1 MNGYNFTERVRK
13 VLAMAREEA
22 ARLHHEYVGT
32 EHILLGLIREG
43 EGVAAAVLQNLNVD
57 LDEIQQKIEEMV
69 KKGKAAQATGP
80 DLPYTS
86 RAKKVLELAMGEARE
101 LNHSYVGTEHLLL
114 GLLREEKGIAAQVLA
129 DAGVNLDTARAET
142 LRLLGTE
149 MPQGGGSSATGQAGG
164 SAAVPQAPTKAGEKK
179 SKTPALDHFCRDL
192 TTLAAEGQLDPTIGR
207 AKEIERVMEVL
218 TRRKK
223 NNPVLIG
230 EPGVGKT
237 AIVEGLAQLI
247 ANGECP
253 DSLRGN
259 RVLSLDMAA
268 VIAGT
273 KYRGQ
278 FEERLKA
285 VMNEIAQNKNVVLFI
300 DELHTLVGAGAAEGA
315 IDASNM
321 LKPALARGELQCV
334 GASTLNE
341 YRKYIEK
348 DGALERRFQTVVVEP
363 PSVDETVEILRGL
376 RKRYEDHHRVT
387 IPDETLALAAKLS
400 ERYIT
405 DRFLPDKA
413 IDVIDEAGARARLA
427 AQAPP
432 PEVASLKL
440 KLEAVNAEKDAAVRD
455 QNFERAAALRDS
467 ERELQGE
474 IRTRQ
479 EEWDKHRQSHRPVL
493 GEQEIS
499 FIISRWTGIP
509 VTRLEEAETA
519 RLMRMEDELHQSV
532 VAQDEAIRAIA
543 RAIRRGRAGL
553 KDPKRPIGSFI
564 FCGPTGVGKTEL
576 ARALAKFLFADAQ
589 ALIRVDMSEYMEKF
603 SVSRLIGAP
612 PGYVGYEDSGALTK
626 AVRRKPYSVVL
637 LDEIEKAHPD
647 VFNVLLQV
655 LDEGHLTDNYGRRID
670 FKNTVVIMTSNIG
683 AKDITKNRTLGFGE
697 RDLGVSFP
705 RMSEKI
711 REELQHVFNPE
722 FLNRLDDTIIFHPL
736 EKEHIAQIVT
746 ILLRDV
752 STRLTDEELTLKLTD
767 GAVEFLVKNG
777 FDPSYGARPLKR
789 AIQRFIEDPL
799 SEKILLAEFSK
810 GDEIDVDVA
819 ASGDKL
825 DFRVLAST
833 PKA

>member
-43 EGVAAAVLQNLNVD
+43 EGVAATVLQNLSVE
-57 LDEIQQKIEEMV
+57 LDDIQQKIEETV
-69 KKGKAAQATGP
+69 KKGKAGQTTGP

-86 RAKKVLELAMGEARE
+86 RAKKVLELAMSEARE

-114 GLLREEKGIAAQVLA
+114 GLLREEKGIAAQVLT
-129 DAGVNLDTARAET
+129 DAGVNLDAARAET
-142 LRLLGTE
+142 LRILGTE
-149 MPQGGGSSATGQAGG
+149 MPQGGAQQQAG
-164 SAAVPQAPTKAGEKK
+164 AAPAQAAPKGEKK

-192 TTLAAEGQLDPTIGR
+192 TQLAAEGQLDPTIGR
-207 AKEIERVMEVL
+207 AKEIQRVMEVL

-253 DSLRGN
+253 ESLRDH

-285 VMNEIAQNKNVVLFI
+285 VMNEIAQNKQIILFI

-348 DGALERRFQTVVVEP
+348 DGALERRFQTVIVDP
-363 PSVDETVEILRGL
+363 PSIDETVEILRGL
-376 RKRYEDHHRVT
+376 RKKYEDHHKVT
-387 IPDETLALAAKLS
+387 IPDSTLTLASKLS

-432 PEVASLKL
+432 PEVAELKGQ
-440 KLEAVNAEKDAAVRD
+440 LEKVNGEKESAVRD
-455 QNFERAAALRDS
+455 QNFERAASLRDR
-467 ERELQGE
+467 EREIQGNIKQKQTE
-474 IRTRQ
+474 WETR
-479 EEWDKHRQSHRPVL
+479 RQSYRPVL
-493 GEQEIS
+493 GEEEIA
-499 FIISRWTGIP
+499 FIVSRWTGIP
-509 VTRLEEAETA
+509 VTRLQEAETA
-519 RLMRMEDELHQSV
+519 RLLRMEDEVHLSV
-532 VAQDEAIRAIA
+532 IGQDEAIKAISK
-543 RAIRRGRAGL
+543 AIRRSRAGL
-553 KDPKRPIGSFI
+553 KDPRRPIGSFV

-576 ARALAKFLFADAQ
+576 ARSLAKFLFADET

-612 PGYVGYEDSGALTK
+612 PGYVGYEDSGTLTK
-626 AVRRKPYSVVL
+626 AVRRKPYSVIL

-647 VFNVLLQV
+647 VFNILLQV
-655 LDEGHLTDNYGRRID
+655 LDEGHLTDNYGRVID
-670 FKNTVVIMTSNIG
+670 FKNTVVIMTSNVG
-683 AKDITKNRTLGFGE
+683 ARDLTKTKSLGFTSGDAAQNWE
-697 RDLGVSFP
+697 R
-705 RMSEKI
+705 RAEKV
-711 REELQHVFNPE
+711 RDELKNVFNPE
-722 FLNRLDDTIIFHPL
+722 FLNRLDDVIVFHPL
-736 EKEHIAQIVT
+736 DRDHISQIVS
-746 ILLRDV
+746 ILLKDV
-752 STRLTDEELTLKLTD
+752 RKRLAEEDLVLKLTSAATD
-767 GAVEFLVKNG
+767 FLVKNG
-777 FDPSYGARPLKR
+777 YDEQYGARPLKR

-799 SEKILLAEFSK
+799 SEKILLAEFTR

-819 ASGDKL
+819 ADGTRLEFK
-825 DFRVLAST
+825 VLTGTA
-833 PKA
+833 PPA

>member
-43 EGVAAAVLQNLNVD
+43 EGVAATVLQNLSVE
-57 LDEIQQKIEEMV
+57 LDEIQQKIEETV
-69 KKGKAAQATGP
+69 KKGKAAQTTGP

-86 RAKKVLELAMGEARE
+86 RAKKVLELAMSEARE
-101 LNHSYVGTEHLLL
+101 LSHSYVGTEHLLL
-114 GLLREEKGIAAQVLA
+114 GLLREEKGIAAQVLT
-129 DAGVNLDTARAET
+129 DAGVNLEAARAET
-142 LRLLGTE
+142 LRILGTE
-149 MPQGGGSSATGQAGG
+149 MPQQQGGAQAVSGVPPQPAT
-164 SAAVPQAPTKAGEKK
+164 PKGEKK

-192 TTLAAEGQLDPTIGR
+192 TQLAAEGQLDPTIGR

-247 ANGECP
+247 ANAECP
-253 DSLRGN
+253 ESLRDN

-285 VMNEIAQNKNVVLFI
+285 VMNEIAQNKNVILFI

-348 DGALERRFQTVVVEP
+348 DGALERRFQTVVVDP
-363 PSVDETVEILRGL
+363 PSIDETVEILKGL
-376 RKRYEDHHRVT
+376 RKKYEDHHKVT
-387 IPDETLALAAKLS
+387 IPDSTLVLAAKQS

-432 PEVASLKL
+432 PEVAALKGD
-440 KLEAVNAEKDAAVRD
+440 LEKVNTEKEAAVRD
-455 QNFERAAALRDS
+455 QNFERAASLRDK
-467 ERELQGE
+467 EREIQGE
-474 IRTRQ
+474 IRKRQ
-479 EEWDKHRQSHRPVL
+479 EEWEQRRQSHRPVL
-493 GEQEIS
+493 GEEEIA
-499 FIISRWTGIP
+499 FIVSRWTGIP
-509 VTRLEEAETA
+509 ITRLQEAETS
-519 RLMRMEDELHQSV
+519 RLLRMEEEIHRTV
-532 VAQDEAIRAIA
+532 IGQDEAIKAIS
-543 RAIRRGRAGL
+543 RSIRRSRAGL
-553 KDPKRPIGSFI
+553 KDPNRPIGSFI

-576 ARALAKFLFADAQ
+576 ARSLAKFLFADAS

-612 PGYVGYEDSGALTK
+612 PGYVGYEDSGTLTK
-626 AVRRKPYSVVL
+626 AIRRKPYSVIL

-647 VFNVLLQV
+647 VFNILLQV
-655 LDEGHLTDNYGRRID
+655 LDEGHLTDNYGRVID
-670 FKNTVVIMTSNIG
+670 FKNTVVIMTSNVG
-683 AKDITKNRTLGFGE
+683 ARDITKGRGLGFTLGDATTSFE
-697 RDLGVSFP
+697 R
-705 RMSEKI
+705 MQEKVK
-711 REELQHVFNPE
+711 EELKVVFNPE
-722 FLNRLDDTIIFHPL
+722 FLNRLDDVIVFHPL
-736 EKEHIAQIVT
+736 SREHITQIVSVLLKDVRKRMAEDDLT
-746 ILLRDV
+746 I
-752 STRLTDEELTLKLTD
+752 RLTDQATEL
-767 GAVEFLVKNG
+767 LVKHG
-777 FDPSYGARPLKR
+777 YDEAYGARPLKR
-789 AIQRFIEDPL
+789 SIQKYIEDPL
-799 SEKILLAEFSK
+799 SDKILLGEFTR
-810 GDEIDVDVA
+810 GDEIEVDVA
-819 ASGDKL
+819 ADGTRL
-825 DFRVLAST
+825 EFRVLSSAA
-833 PKA
+833 KA

>member
-13 VLAMAREEA
+13 VLQMAREEA
-22 ARLHHEYVGT
+22 QRLHHEYVGT

-43 EGVAAAVLQNLNVD
+43 EGVAAAVLQNLSVD
-57 LDEIQQKIEEMV
+57 LEDIQAKIEETV
-69 KKGKAAQATGP
+69 KKGKAGQTTAP

-86 RAKKVLELAMGEARE
+86 RAKKVLELAMSEARE
-101 LNHSYVGTEHLLL
+101 LSHSYVGTEHLLL
-114 GLLREEKGIAAQVLA
+114 GLLREEKGIAAQVLT
-129 DAGVNLDTARAET
+129 DAGVNLDAARSET

-149 MPQGGGSSATGQAGG
+149 MPSGGGSGQPQPPQPPKEQ
-164 SAAVPQAPTKAGEKK
+164 AAPAKGDKK

-207 AKEIERVMEVL
+207 AKEIERVMEIL

-247 ANGECP
+247 ATGECP
-253 DSLRGN
+253 DALREH

-285 VMNEIAQNKNVVLFI
+285 VMNEIAQNKNVILFI

-348 DGALERRFQTVVVEP
+348 DGALERRFQTVIVEP
-363 PSVDETVEILRGL
+363 PSIDETVQILKGL
-376 RKRYEDHHRVT
+376 RKKYEDHHRV
-387 IPDETLALAAKLS
+387 IVPDETLMSAAKLS

-427 AQAPP
+427 AQVPP
-432 PEVASLKL
+432 PEVAQLKDD
-440 KLEAVNAEKDAAVRD
+440 LEKVNTEKEAAVRD
-455 QNFERAAALRDS
+455 QNFERAASLRDS
-467 ERELQGE
+467 ERELQAE
-474 IRTRQ
+474 IRRKQ
-479 EEWDKHRQSHRPVL
+479 EEWEKRRQSHRPTL
-493 GEQEIS
+493 GEEEIA
-499 FIISRWTGIP
+499 FIVSRWTGIP
-509 VTRLEEAETA
+509 VTRLQEAESA
-519 RLMRMEDELHQSV
+519 RLLRMEEELHESV
-532 VAQDEAIRAIA
+532 VAQEEAIRAIA
-543 RAIRRGRAGL
+543 RSIRRSRAGL

-576 ARALAKFLFADAQ
+576 ARSLAKFLFADAA

-612 PGYVGYEDSGALTK
+612 PGYVGYEDSGTLTK

-647 VFNVLLQV
+647 VFNILLQV
-655 LDEGHLTDNYGRRID
+655 LDEGHLTDNYGRVID
-670 FKNTVVIMTSNIG
+670 FKNTVVIMTSNVG
-683 AKDITKNRTLGFGE
+683 AKDIHKNKSVGFSAP
-697 RDLGVSFP
+697 DFKASFE
-705 RMSEKI
+705 RMSEKVK
-711 REELQHVFNPE
+711 EELQHTFNPE
-722 FLNRLDDTIIFHPL
+722 FLNRLDDTIVFHPL
-736 EKEHIAQIVT
+736 QKEHIAQIVG
-746 ILLRDV
+746 IMLKDV
-752 STRLTDEELTLKLTD
+752 HKRLSEGELTLKLTD
-767 GAVEFLVKNG
+767 AAQELLVKNG
-777 FDPSYGARPLKR
+777 YDEQYGARPLKR
-789 AIQRFIEDPL
+789 AIQRYIEDPL
-799 SEKILLAEFSK
+799 SEKILIGEFSK
-810 GDEIDVDVA
+810 GDEIEVDVA
-819 ASGDKL
+819 SDGQKL
-825 DFRVLAST
+825 DFRVPNSV

>member
-43 EGVAAAVLQNLNVD
+43 EGVAAAVLQNLSVD
-57 LDEIQQKIEEMV
+57 LEEIQQKIEDTV
-69 KKGKAAQATGP
+69 KKGKAAAATGP

-86 RAKKVLELAMGEARE
+86 RAKKVLELAMSEARD
-101 LNHSYVGTEHLLL
+101 LTHNYVGTEHLLL
-114 GLLREEKGIAAQVLA
+114 GLLREEKGIAAQVLT
-129 DAGVNLDTARAET
+129 DAGINLDAARTET
-142 LRLLGTE
+142 LRLLGTD
-149 MPQGGGSSATGQAGG
+149 MPQAAGAPGAAGPGTAAPGTG
-164 SAAVPQAPTKAGEKK
+164 KGETK
-179 SKTPALDHFCRDL
+179 SKTPALDHFCRDW
-192 TTLAAEGQLDPTIGR
+192 TQLAGESQLDPTIGR
-207 AKEIERVMEVL
+207 APDVERVREIL

-247 ANGECP
+247 ASGNCP
-253 DSLRGN
+253 DSLRDH

-285 VMNEIAQNKNVVLFI
+285 VMNEIAQNKNIILFI

-348 DGALERRFQTVVVEP
+348 DGALERRFQTVIVEP
-363 PSVDETVEILRGL
+363 PSVDETVEILKGL
-376 RKRYEDHHRVT
+376 RSKYEEHHKVS
-387 IPDETLALAAKLS
+387 IPDATLQSAAKMS
-400 ERYIT
+400 DRYIT

-427 AQAPP
+427 TQTMP
-432 PEVASLKL
+432 PEVTELKAQ
-440 KLEAVNAEKDAAVRD
+440 LEGVNGEKESAVRD
-455 QNFERAAALRDS
+455 QNFERAASLRDR
-467 ERELQGE
+467 ERELQGD
-474 IRTRQ
+474 IRRKQ
-479 EEWDKHRQSHRPVL
+479 DEWEKHRQSHRPVL
-493 GEQEIS
+493 GEEEVS
-499 FIISRWTGIP
+499 FIVSRWTGIP
-509 VTRLEEAETA
+509 VMRLQEAETA
-519 RLMRMEDELHQSV
+519 RLLRMEDELHAQV
-532 VAQDEAIRAIA
+532 VAQDEAIKALSRS
-543 RAIRRGRAGL
+543 IRRSRAGL
-553 KDPKRPIGSFI
+553 KDPNRPIGSFI
-564 FCGPTGVGKTEL
+564 FSGPTGVGKTEL
-576 ARALAKFLFADAQ
+576 ARALAKFLFADAS

-612 PGYVGYEDSGALTK
+612 PGYVGYEDSGTLTK

-647 VFNVLLQV
+647 VFNILLQV
-655 LDEGHLTDNYGRRID
+655 LDEGHLTDNYGRVID
-670 FKNTVVIMTSNIG
+670 FKNTVVIMTSNVG
-683 AKDITKNRTLGFGE
+683 ARDITNGRSLGFHSPDS
-697 RDLGVSFP
+697 RSSFD
-705 RMSEKI
+705 RISEKVK
-711 REELQHVFNPE
+711 EEMTRTFNPE
-722 FLNRLDDTIIFHPL
+722 FLNRLDDVIVFHPL
-736 EKEHIAQIVT
+736 SEEHIGQIVQ

-752 STRLTDEELTLKLTD
+752 QKRLGDEELTLKLTEP
-767 GAVEFLVKNG
+767 ASKFLVKHG
-777 FDPSYGARPLKR
+777 FDEKYGARPLKR
-789 AIQRFIEDPL
+789 AIQKFVEDPL
-799 SEKILLAEFSK
+799 SEKILLAEFAK
-810 GDEIDVDVA
+810 GDEIEVDLA
-819 ASGDKL
+819 GEGDKL
-825 DFRVLAST
+825 EFKVMASS

>member
-43 EGVAAAVLQNLNVD
+43 EGVAAAVLNNLSVD
-57 LDEIQQKIEEMV
+57 LEEIQQKIEDTV
-69 KKGKAAQATGP
+69 KKGKAAQASGP

-114 GLLREEKGIAAQVLA
+114 GLLREEKGIAAQVLT
-129 DAGVNLDTARAET
+129 DAGVNLEAARAET

-149 MPQGGGSSATGQAGG
+149 MPPGGNPPTGQTGNPSTPASG
-164 SAAVPQAPTKAGEKK
+164 KGEKK

-207 AKEIERVMEVL
+207 FKEIERVMEVL
-218 TRRKK
+218 SRRKK

-237 AIVEGLAQLI
+237 AIVEGLAQMI
-247 ANGECP
+247 ANNTCP
-253 DSLRGN
+253 DSLRDH

-285 VMNEIAQNKNVVLFI
+285 VMNEIAQNKQIILFI

-348 DGALERRFQTVVVEP
+348 DGALERRFQTVVVDP
-363 PSVDETVEILRGL
+363 PSIDETVDILKGL
-376 RKRYEDHHRVT
+376 RAKYEDHHRVT
-387 IPDETLALAAKLS
+387 IPDETLSIAAKLS

-427 AQAPP
+427 AQVPP
-432 PEVASLKL
+432 PEVADLKT
-440 KLEAVNAEKDAAVRD
+440 KLEEVNSEKDAAVRD
-455 QNFERAAALRDS
+455 QNFERAAALRDT
-467 ERELQGE
+467 ERELQGQ
-474 IRTRQ
+474 IRARQ
-479 EEWDKHRQSHRPVL
+479 EEWETRRQSVRPVL
-493 GEQEIS
+493 GEEEIA
-499 FIISRWTGIP
+499 FIVSRWTGIP
-509 VTRLEEAETA
+509 VTRLQEAETA
-519 RLMRMEDELHQSV
+519 RLLRMEEEIHAQV
-532 VAQDEAIRAIA
+532 VAQEEAIKTIA
-543 RAIRRGRAGL
+543 RSIRRSRAGL
-553 KDPKRPIGSFI
+553 KDPRRPIGSFI

-576 ARALAKFLFADAQ
+576 ARALAKFLFADAS

-612 PGYVGYEDSGALTK
+612 PGYVGYEDSGTLTK
-626 AVRRKPYSVVL
+626 AVRRKPYSVIL

-647 VFNVLLQV
+647 VFNILLQV
-655 LDEGHLTDNYGRRID
+655 LDEGHLTDNYGRVID
-670 FKNTVVIMTSNIG
+670 FKNTVVIMTSNVG
-683 AKDITKNRTLGFGE
+683 AKDITKNRTLGFGSVDPTQNFE
-697 RDLGVSFP
+697 
-705 RMSEKI
+705 RMSEKVK
-711 REELQHVFNPE
+711 EELQHAFNPE
-722 FLNRLDDTIIFHPL
+722 FLNRLDDVIVFHPL
-736 EKEHIAQIVT
+736 NREHIAQIVS
-746 ILLRDV
+746 ILLKDV
-752 STRLTDEELTLKLTD
+752 QKRLGDEELTLKLTD
-767 GAVEFLVKNG
+767 GAIDFLVKNG
-777 FDPSYGARPLKR
+777 YDVSYGARPLKR
-789 AIQRFIEDPL
+789 AIQRWIEDPL
-799 SEKILLAEFSK
+799 SEKILLAEFSR
-810 GDEIDVDVA
+810 GDELEVDVSA
-819 ASGDKL
+819 DGAKL
-825 DFRVLAST
+825 EFRVPAST

>member
-43 EGVAAAVLQNLNVD
+43 EGVAATVLQNLSVE
-57 LDEIQQKIEEMV
+57 LDEIQQKIEETV
-69 KKGKAAQATGP
+69 KKGKAAQTTGP

-86 RAKKVLELAMGEARE
+86 RAKKVLELAMSEARE
-101 LNHSYVGTEHLLL
+101 LSHSYVGTEHLLL
-114 GLLREEKGIAAQVLA
+114 GLLREEKGIAAQVLT
-129 DAGVNLDTARAET
+129 DAGVNLEAARAET
-142 LRLLGTE
+142 
-149 MPQGGGSSATGQAGG
+149 PQQPGGAQASAGAQPQP
-164 SAAVPQAPTKAGEKK
+164 AAPKGEKK

-192 TTLAAEGQLDPTIGR
+192 TQLAAEGQLDPTIGR
-207 AKEIERVMEVL
+207 AKEIERVMEIL
-218 TRRKK
+218 ARRKK

-237 AIVEGLAQLI
+237 AIVEGLALLI
-247 ANGECP
+247 ANGLCP
-253 DSLRGN
+253 DVLRDH

-285 VMNEIAQNKNVVLFI
+285 VMNEIAQNKQIILFI

-348 DGALERRFQTVVVEP
+348 DGALERRFQTVIVDP
-363 PSVDETVEILRGL
+363 PSVDETIEILKGL
-376 RKRYEDHHRVT
+376 RKRYEDHHRVV
-387 IPDETLALAAKLS
+387 IPDLTLDAAAKLS

-427 AQAPP
+427 TQVPP
-432 PEVASLKL
+432 PEVAERKE
-440 KLEAVNAEKDAAVRD
+440 KLEQISRDKENAVRD

-467 ERELQGE
+467 ERELQNE
-474 IRTRQ
+474 IRRKQ
-479 EEWDKHRQSHRPVL
+479 EEWERERQTRRPTI
-493 GEQEIS
+493 GEEQVA
-499 FIISRWTGIP
+499 FIVSRWTGIP
-509 VTRLEEAETA
+509 VTRLQEAETA
-519 RLMRMEDELHQSV
+519 RLLRMEEELHQSV
-532 VAQDEAIRAIA
+532 VGQDEAITVIS
-543 RAIRRGRAGL
+543 RAIRRSRAGL
-553 KDPKRPIGSFI
+553 KDPKRPIGSFV
-564 FCGPTGVGKTEL
+564 FSGPTGVGKTEL
-576 ARALAKFLFADAQ
+576 ARALARFLFADAT

-647 VFNVLLQV
+647 VFNILLQV
-655 LDEGHLTDNYGRRID
+655 LDEGHLTDNYGRVID
-670 FKNTVVIMTSNIG
+670 FKNTVVIMTSNVG
-683 AKDITKNRTLGFGE
+683 ARDLTKGKGLGFTSGDAKQNWE
-697 RDLGVSFP
+697 RRADKV
-705 RMSEKI
+705 RD
-711 REELQHVFNPE
+711 ELKNVFNPE
-722 FLNRLDDTIIFHPL
+722 FLNRLDDVIVFHPL
-736 EKEHIAQIVT
+736 NREHISQIVAV
-746 ILLRDV
+746 LLKDV
-752 STRLTDEELTLKLTD
+752 RKRLAEDELTIKLTD
-767 GAVEFLVKNG
+767 AATELLVKNG
-777 FDPSYGARPLKR
+777 YDEAYGARPLKR
-789 AIQRFIEDPL
+789 SIQKFIEDPL
-799 SEKILLAEFSK
+799 SEKILLGEFSK
-810 GDEIDVDVA
+810 GDEIEVD
-819 ASGDKL
+819 ASPDGSKL
-825 DFRVLAST
+825 DFKVLSSAS
-833 PKA
+833 KA